1 MKKQVNNEMV
11 DELTLYVN
19 NTRNIYEN
27 IRLVCK
33 SLARKKRKGIYN
45 EQKAVK
51 AFYNL
56 VNLALKQ
63 YYIEFGGAYAWYL
76 LANTA
81 TRQAVA
87 KELLETYQEDIEEF
101 TKDL

>member
-1 MKKQVNNEMV
+1 MKQVNNEMLNGLV
-11 DELTLYVN
+11 LYVN
-19 NTRNIYEN
+19 NTRNLYEN
-27 IRLVCK
+27 TKLVCK
-33 SLARKKRKGIYN
+33 SLARKKRKGNYDD
-45 EQKAVK
+45 QKAIK

-87 KELLETYQEDIEEF
+87 KELLEEYIEDIEEF

>member
-11 DELTLYVN
+11 DELVLYTN
-19 NTRNIYEN
+19 NTRSLYEN
-27 IRLVCK
+27 IQLVCK
-33 SLARKKRKGIYN
+33 NLARKKKKGNYD
-45 EQKAVK
+45 EQKAIK

-56 VNLALKQ
+56 VNLAQQQ
-63 YYIEFGGAYAWYL
+63 YFKEFGGAYAWYL

-87 KELLETYQEDIEEF
+87 KELLEEYIEDIEEF